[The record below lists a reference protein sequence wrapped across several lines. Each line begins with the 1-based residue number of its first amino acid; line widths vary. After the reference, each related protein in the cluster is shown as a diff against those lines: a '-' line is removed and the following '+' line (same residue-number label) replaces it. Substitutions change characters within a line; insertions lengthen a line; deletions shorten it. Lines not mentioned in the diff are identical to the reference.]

1 MQMRKCF
8 VVLLM
13 LAAMAGFWWW
23 NSVRLA
29 ESAPVGPELIITQA
43 KVTSTDGQFITLYN
57 NTAGVVDL
65 NDIQLQYFNNYDLA
79 AATSSKLIKL
89 TGQIAPHG
97 YAVVND
103 GAIQACYQMTVNSVS
118 LGLSTTAGFLQVSH
132 YLGDS
137 PHVVSILDDY
147 VGWSKKIVPGAQTL
161 PTDTSSF
168 LQRQAPGS
176 SSKLSLIQIPGDGS
190 WQSVKQLNGGSPC
203 GPSQTSGALGGGSL
217 APGSAAIPYTVN
229 TASAV
234 LSSIPKDDSGLMA
247 PQISEV
253 VPNPAPP
260 KTDANDEFIELY
272 NSNAKP
278 FDLSGFILQVGTTTI
293 HKYTFPDGTTIE
305 PTQFTAFSSSDT
317 NLSLSNSDG
326 QVKLLD
332 PAGNVL
338 NKTDEYTGAKDDYAW
353 IKAGGLWQWTTT
365 PTPGAANLI
374 TAPASKAGSSS
385 GSGSSAAK
393 KGSVLAATTNSGSG
407 GGTPSAVQMH
417 PLVLAGVG
425 AAALLYA
432 LYEYRHDLGNF
443 IYKLRRNREARRI
456 AG

>member
-1 MQMRKCF
+1 MIQMRKYF
-8 VVLLM
+8 VVLL
-13 LAAMAGFWWW
+13 LFLLTAGFWWW
-23 NSVRLA
+23 KSIKLA
-29 ESAPVGPELIITQA
+29 ESAPVGPELVIAQV
-43 KVTSTDGQFITLYN
+43 KVTSSDGQFITLYN
-57 NTAGVVDL
+57 NTAGTIDL
-65 NDIQLQYFNNYDLA
+65 NNIQLQYFNNYDLA
-79 AATSSKLIKL
+79 SATSSKLVKL
-89 TGQIAPHG
+89 TGQLSPHG

-137 PHVVSILDDY
+137 PHVVSVLDDY
-147 VGWSKKIVPGAQTL
+147 VGWSKKLVPGAQAL
-161 PTDTSSF
+161 PADASSF
-168 LQRQAPGS
+168 LQRQAPGG
-176 SSKLSLIQIPGDGS
+176 SSKLSLIQIPGDGG
-190 WQSVKQLNGGSPC
+190 WQSVKQLNGNSPC
-203 GPSQTSGALGGGSL
+203 SPSQTSGSLGGGSL
-217 APGSAAIPYTVN
+217 APGSAPIPYTVN
-229 TASAV
+229 TASAT
-234 LSSIPKDDSGLMA
+234 LSSIPADDSDLKA

-253 VPNPAPP
+253 VPNPASP

-305 PTQFTAFSSSDT
+305 PKQFTAFYSSDT

-353 IKAGGLWQWTTT
+353 VSAGGLWQWTTT
-365 PTPGAANLI
+365 PTPGKANLVS
-374 TAPASKAGSSS
+374 TPANKSGAPS
-385 GSGSSAAK
+385 GSGSSTK
-393 KGSVLAATTNSGSG
+393 KGSVLAAATNTGPG
-407 GGTPSAVQMH
+407 GGTPSAVRMH

-425 AAALLYA
+425 AVALLYA
-432 LYEYRHDLGNF
+432 VYEYRHDLGNF
-443 IYKLRRNREARRI
+443 FYKLRRNREARRT